1 MKRKEK
7 QKENKKEY
15 EEKKEREETKKDDIM
30 KKSDNEGLRGRKNRR
45 KEYRKK
51 VTGIKIYHFCSGII
65 FRQLLYAFGD
75 FYLVTLVMMQTKLK
89 RTNEDRIGRKI

>member
-1 MKRKEK
+1 
-7 QKENKKEY
+7 
-15 EEKKEREETKKDDIM
+15 M
-30 KKSDNEGLRGRKNRR
+30 KKSDNEALRGRKNRR

-51 VTGIKIYHFCSGII
+51 VTGIKIYHFCSEII